1 MALSTSVR
9 RLPCAV
15 LLGAH
20 TLHNANQPYLGFSSE
35 LVFIVSGQLSYLD
48 CIPTR
53 CLNSIDRQGHS
64 EHTCQPRR
72 FTTDSQLWF
81 GHIYLLIMSRNA
93 DASQE
98 VRAEAGLSSASTSTH
113 GRKRT
118 SDKDATASSSFVYNP
133 RQDVNDRRKVRS
145 DYRQLIAQ
153 AEESKRDSSLKPK
166 DLLEFIV
173 KADELHERVVA
184 PSESILDTKT
194 LSSMSEMG
202 ARMAKKMKLHQDAFD
217 THEFMTRLARFLGGE
232 AAPVRGAN
240 RSRGADQSD
249 DDEDDDSARNLERWD
264 WAKLGRLAASVSRRA
279 VTMDFMLGPLD
290 SVPKTRK
297 AATQR
302 RVEEAPAERTAPRAL
317 QQQDL
322 QNSAGRESTSQILRV
337 AQLLQ
342 QQGPDGVCLFKF
354 AVDPESF
361 VNTVENFFHVSF
373 LIKENKASLRTDRQG
388 NAILGK

>member
-1 MALSTSVR
+1 
-9 RLPCAV
+9 
-15 LLGAH
+15 
-20 TLHNANQPYLGFSSE
+20 
-35 LVFIVSGQLSYLD
+35 
-48 CIPTR
+48 
-53 CLNSIDRQGHS
+53 
-64 EHTCQPRR
+64 
-72 FTTDSQLWF
+72 
-81 GHIYLLIMSRNA
+81 MSRNA

-118 SDKDATASSSFVYNP
+118 SDKDAAASSSFVYNP

-302 RVEEAPAERTAPRAL
+302 RIEEAPAERTAPRAL